1 MYDNYTIDSEM
12 LATGLGKSWTHHV
25 FETHHI
31 LQKIKNALVGL
42 ATFWLEQG
50 SLLYTWLCNVFVLYE
65 NVFYFL
71 MR

>member
-50 SLLYTWLCNVFVLYE
+50 SLL
-65 NVFYFL
+65 
-71 MR
+71 